1 MKNTLVKALAVF
13 TISAVSLCA
22 LCACGKKSYKDGTY
36 TGQSEVYIDESEEGN
51 GYGVVT
57 ITIEGGVITECE
69 FLTYE
74 PDGTLKDENYGT
86 QNGEVV
92 NEGFY
97 TRAQRALAG
106 SREYARLLVET
117 QDYHSIDAIS
127 GATISYGQFMEAVD
141 NALAQAE
148 G

>member
-1 MKNTLVKALAVF
+1 MRKTFVKLLSIL
-13 TISAVSLCA
+13 TVSVLSLGA
-22 LCACGKKSYKDGTY
+22 FSACGKKTYKDGTY
-36 TGQSEVYIDESEEGN
+36 TGQSEVYIDDSEEGN

-57 ITIEGGVITECE
+57 LTIEGGVITECE

-86 QNGEVV
+86 QNGEVA

-141 NALAQAE
+141 NALSQAE
-148 G
+148 A

>member
-1 MKNTLVKALAVF
+1 MNYWGLQDKIRVNMNIKNTLVKALAVF

-22 LCACGKKSYKDGTY
+22 LCACGKKSYKDGT
-36 TGQSEVYIDESEEGN
+36 
-51 GYGVVT
+51 
-57 ITIEGGVITECE
+57 
-69 FLTYE
+69 
-74 PDGTLKDENYGT
+74 
-86 QNGEVV
+86 QNGEVA

-127 GATISYGQFMEAVD
+127 GATISYGQFMKAVD

>member
-36 TGQSEVYIDESEEGN
+36 TGQSEVYIDE
-51 GYGVVT
+51 
-57 ITIEGGVITECE
+57 
-69 FLTYE
+69 

-86 QNGEVV
+86 QNGEVA